1 LFSPGTMVSFTNKTE
16 INDITEITTFLKLTL
31 RPINDKTYL
40 QNDEKE

>member
-1 LFSPGTMVSFTNKTE
+1 MVSLTNKTE

-31 RPINDKTYL
+31 RPINDKPYL